1 MSGLLKR
8 LNSSIHS
15 WQRRKSFSNISTQ
28 WLDRRVQRLSKSS
41 FSNSDFQLLPRH
53 GALQKEM
60 KAVTAQA
67 ESCCVYVKPPKIR
80 HHMHGKIPQLFDCW
94 AHPLAHLLLLK
105 SSMTYVPTG
114 PPYHV
119 NKNCIVNLY
128 SARFKKQSVILYY
141 KVTNWTWEKIFNIMC
156 EMNVECKFKLSFNVK
171 LNLDLVL

>member
-1 MSGLLKR
+1 
-8 LNSSIHS
+8 
-15 WQRRKSFSNISTQ
+15 
-28 WLDRRVQRLSKSS
+28 
-41 FSNSDFQLLPRH
+41 
-53 GALQKEM
+53 
-60 KAVTAQA
+60 
-67 ESCCVYVKPPKIR
+67 
-80 HHMHGKIPQLFDCW
+80 
-94 AHPLAHLLLLK
+94 
-105 SSMTYVPTG
+105 MTYVPTG